1 MRPAGLSWNYE
12 KYRSGSRQWDW
23 TTEFSTNGGTSY
35 TAVATGAQTYVADV
49 NNTTVSNPPTQ
60 ISKTVTLS
68 SLSLSNGASL
78 DFEWVLTGLSASTNG
93 QGLGIDDFAL
103 SASFAAVPEPATI
116 FGGALALG
124 AIVFSQRRRFCK
136 KLRKAKILRSWASY
150 APRALCLIR
159 DTVSN
164 RRFVSRRLGRRRSLK
179 LLSLL
184 TDN

>member
-12 KYRSGSRQWDW
+12 KYRSGTRQWDW

-136 KLRKAKILRSWASY
+136 KLKS
-150 APRALCLIR
+150 
-159 DTVSN
+159 
-164 RRFVSRRLGRRRSLK
+164 
-179 LLSLL
+179 
-184 TDN
+184 